1 MGPGESAAHDAF
13 HDEVVGGMS
22 GSDAD
27 SEVEFPLW
35 TEIHVDGGEELLLL
49 VSECVE
55 AGI

>member
-27 SEVEFPLW
+27 SEVELPLW

-55 AGI
+55 AGE